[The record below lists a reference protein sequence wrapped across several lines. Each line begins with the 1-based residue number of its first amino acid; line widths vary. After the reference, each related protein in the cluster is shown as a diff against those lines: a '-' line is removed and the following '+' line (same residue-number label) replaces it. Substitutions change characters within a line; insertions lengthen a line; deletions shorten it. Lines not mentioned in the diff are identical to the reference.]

1 MGNVHQLELQLQYS
15 KQRKQITTVHGWP
28 WTSEACLPISSS
40 VPQLPLH
47 PPRHLS
53 LMSSL
58 SYLGRDDPNSREKTL
73 SLGSNNAGAEQ
84 SLVLAID
91 DAELPLQLRPASWST
106 EVIHPAVSADLNQL
120 VDIFAAVAQSLC
132 NETQSQ

>member
-15 KQRKQITTVHGWP
+15 KQRTQITTVQGIFLLLL
-28 WTSEACLPISSS
+28 ALDLGGLPSNLLSC
-40 VPQLPLH
+40 PQLPLH

-91 DAELPLQLRPASWST
+91 DAELPLQLRPAS
-106 EVIHPAVSADLNQL
+106 
-120 VDIFAAVAQSLC
+120 
-132 NETQSQ
+132 